1 MRAHPTRTGLDGQ
14 SAVTRMS
21 PRQLEEPLGRNAALT
36 LLSLAV
42 LLSMTTWFSASAVL
56 PQLREQWN
64 LTAGTSSLMTISVQ
78 VGFVIGSLASALLN
92 LADVVRPR
100 RLFLLGSLG
109 AALVNLALVLSPAVS
124 VALGLRLLTGVCLAL
139 VYPTG
144 LKAIS
149 MWFRRGRGMALGVM
163 VGALTLGSALP
174 HLIDGFTVVNWRIV
188 ILVTSLLTILG
199 GLIAEF
205 GVADGPLRFPS
216 ATFDPRQA
224 PLAFSNRGVRLACLG
239 YFGHMW
245 ELYAMWAWFAI
256 FFADVLTA
264 RGFAE
269 PRRGAAFATFA
280 VIGIGALGCLVG
292 GILGDRWG
300 RTRTTSLAMAIS
312 GSCALLIGLTT
323 LLPVPF
329 VLAVGLLWGF
339 AIIADSAQFSAIV
352 TEVADQ
358 RYVGTAVT
366 LQLAIGFSLTVLTI
380 FLIPIL
386 RDHLSWVLA
395 FALLAPGPFF
405 GLLAMLRLKS
415 TRYAKMIAGGIG

>member
-1 MRAHPTRTGLDGQ
+1 MRTHLTRTGPDGQ
-14 SAVTRMS
+14 SAVTILS
-21 PRQLEEPLGRNAALT
+21 PRQSEEPVGRHTALA
-36 LLSLAV
+36 LLSLAM

-56 PQLREQWN
+56 PQLREQWH

-109 AALVNLALVLSPAVS
+109 AALVNLALVSSPDVGF
-124 VALGLRLLTGVCLAL
+124 ALALRLLTGVCLAL

-144 LKAIS
+144 LKAMS
-149 MWFRRGRGMALGVM
+149 AWFRRGRGMALGIM
-163 VGALTLGSALP
+163 VGALTVGSALP

-188 ILVTSLLTILG
+188 ILVTSLLTVLG

-205 GVADGPLRFPS
+205 AVTEGPLRFPS
-216 ATFDPRQA
+216 AAFDPRQA
-224 PLAFSNRGVRLACLG
+224 PMALANRGVRLACLG

-256 FFADVLTA
+256 FFADVLVA
-264 RGFAE
+264 QGFAE
-269 PRRGAAFATFA
+269 PRQSAAFATFA
-280 VIGIGALGCLVG
+280 VIGIGALGCLAG

-300 RTRTTSLAMAIS
+300 RTRTTSLSMAIS
-312 GSCALLIGLTT
+312 GTCALFIGLTT

-329 VLAVGLLWGF
+329 VLAAGLLWGF
-339 AIIADSAQFSAIV
+339 AIVADSAQFSAIV

-395 FALLAPGPFF
+395 FAFLAPGPFL

-415 TRYAKMIAGGIG
+415 TQYAKMIAGGIG